1 MKQKI
6 MMNLLLATSMFLVF
20 SGAAHAEGD
29 AAAAKEKNSMC
40 LGCHGIPDWRTA
52 FPTVYHVP
60 KIGGQSEQYLI
71 DALNQYK
78 NGERSHPSMKALAE
92 SLSEQ
97 DIKDFAAY
105 YAGTAGN

>member
-6 MMNLLLATSMFLVF
+6 MMNLLLVTSMLLFF
-20 SGAAHAEGD
+20 FGTAQAEGD

-40 LGCHGIPDWRTA
+40 VGCHGIPDWRTA
-52 FPTVYHVP
+52 FPVVYHVP

-71 DALNQYK
+71 DALKQYK
-78 NGERSHPSMKALAE
+78 SGERSHPSMKALAE

>member
-6 MMNLLLATSMFLVF
+6 IMKLLLATSMFLVL
-20 SGAAHAEGD
+20 SGAAQAEGD

-40 LGCHGIPDWRTA
+40 VGCHGIQDWRTA

-60 KIGGQSEQYLI
+60 KIGGQSEQYLA

-78 NGERSHPSMKALAE
+78 NGERSHPSMKAIAE
-92 SLSEQ
+92 TLSEQ
-97 DIKDFAAY
+97 DIKDLAAY

>member
-6 MMNLLLATSMFLVF
+6 IMKLLLATSMFLVF
-20 SGAAHAEGD
+20 SGAAQAEGD
-29 AAAAKEKNSMC
+29 VAAAKEKNSMC
-40 LGCHGIPDWRTA
+40 VGCHGIQDWRTA
-52 FPTVYHVP
+52 FPVVYHVP
-60 KIGGQSEQYLI
+60 KIGGQSEQYLA

-78 NGERSHPSMKALAE
+78 NGDRNHPSMNAIAE